1 VIMAEIT
8 LKILRATYNLSFYF
22 KDISLMSDASTA
34 STTVIDYVVFVFM
47 CRYTDVFFLTR
58 HLGSFVWTQQL

>member
-1 VIMAEIT
+1 
-8 LKILRATYNLSFYF
+8 
-22 KDISLMSDASTA
+22 MSDASTA